1 MPAGPS
7 ILTVTYPVRPDQEH
21 SFREW
26 LATLNQS
33 AFAASGFLGM
43 GTDTRQ
49 ERPTEIEWSIT
60 YKFETDGE
68 RDAWR
73 SSTPRVKAHAEGG
86 GLLTSAPQET
96 LGLEEGR
103 ARSLMVVRS
112 HILPEREAQWHAA
125 QAKFQAAVSKFPGFD
140 GVDVFKPATGSDV
153 WTTVL
158 SFRTQQDLDRWE
170 ASPER
175 RALLVEFAM
184 DRDDEVIAAPSA
196 YGQWFSSSATAGANS
211 PTWKQAMVALL
222 VLFPLVTLYDMTLGN
237 AAGGGLKV
245 DGHFVF
251 GGLGLPFPF
260 VVFLGNVVGTILL
273 SWVLM
278 PVVIRAFDWW
288 LNPFATAAQTLR
300 GTVLLVIA
308 YAVEVAAA
316 IFIYQ
321 TWGF

>member
-1 MPAGPS
+1 MQAGPS
-7 ILTVTYPVRPDQEH
+7 ILTVTYPVRPDHEH
-21 SFREW
+21 SFRDW
-26 LATLNQS
+26 LAALNES
-33 AFAASGFLGM
+33 ALAASGFLGM

-49 ERPTEIEWSIT
+49 ERPTEIEWCVT
-60 YKFETDGE
+60 YKFDNDGE

-73 SSTPRVKAHAEGG
+73 TSAPRVKAHAEGS
-86 GLLTSAPQET
+86 GLLTSPPLER
-96 LGLEEGR
+96 LGFEEGR

-112 HILPEREAQWHAA
+112 QISPDQEAEWHAA
-125 QAKFQAAVSKFPGFD
+125 QARFQAAVAKSPGFD
-140 GVDVFKPATGSDV
+140 GVDVFKPETGSDV

-158 SFRTQQDLDRWE
+158 SFRTQEDLNRWE
-170 ASPER
+170 GSPER
-175 RALLVEFAM
+175 RALLDEFAI
-184 DRDDEVIAAPSA
+184 DRGDEVITTPSA
-196 YGQWFSSSATAGANS
+196 YGQWFSAGAAADS

-288 LNPFATAAQTLR
+288 LNPFATGAQTVR
-300 GTVLLVIA
+300 GTVLLVIG
-308 YAVEVAAA
+308 YAIEVSLA

>member
-1 MPAGPS
+1 MQAGPS
-7 ILTVTYPVRPDQEH
+7 ILTVIYPVRPDQEH
-21 SFREW
+21 SFHEW
-26 LATLNQS
+26 LAKLNQS

-49 ERPTEIEWSIT
+49 ERPTEIEWTVT
-60 YKFETDGE
+60 YKFDADGD
-68 RDAWR
+68 RDAWMT
-73 SSTPRVKAHAEGG
+73 SASRVQARAEGG
-86 GLLTSAPQET
+86 KLFTSAPQET

-112 HILPEREAQWHAA
+112 HVPPNQEAEWHAA
-125 QAKFQAAVSKFPGFD
+125 QARFLAAVGKFPGFD
-140 GVDVFKPATGSDV
+140 GIDVFKPATGSDV

-158 SFRTQQDLDRWE
+158 SFRTQEDLSRWE
-170 ASPER
+170 ESPER
-175 RALLVEFAM
+175 RALLDEFAI
-184 DRDDEVIAAPSA
+184 DREDEVIATPSA
-196 YGQWFSSSATAGANS
+196 YGQWFSSGATAAANS

-237 AAGGGLKV
+237 AAGAGLKV
-245 DGHFVF
+245 AGHPVF

-273 SWVLM
+273 SWVIM

>member
-1 MPAGPS
+1 MQAGPS
-7 ILTVTYPVRPDQEH
+7 ILTVTYPVRPDQKDG
-21 SFREW
+21 FDVW
-26 LATLNQS
+26 LGKLNQS
-33 AFAASGFLGM
+33 ASAASGFLGM
-43 GTDTRQ
+43 GIDTRQ
-49 ERPTEIEWSIT
+49 GRPTEIEWTIT
-60 YKFETDGE
+60 YKFDSDGE
-68 RDAWR
+68 RDAWMA
-73 SSTPRVKAHAEGG
+73 SAQRVKAHAEGSV
-86 GLLTSAPQET
+86 LFTSAPHET
-96 LGLEEGR
+96 LGVVAGR

-112 HILPEREAQWHAA
+112 HVSPDRQADWHAA
-125 QAKFQAAVSKFPGFD
+125 QARFQAAVLNFPGFD

-158 SFRTQQDLDRWE
+158 SFRTQEDLSRWE
-170 ASPER
+170 ESPER
-175 RALLVEFAM
+175 RALLDEIAIA
-184 DRDDEVIAAPSA
+184 REDEVIATPSA
-196 YGQWFSSSATAGANS
+196 YGQWFSAGATASANS

-245 DGHFVF
+245 AEHPVF

-273 SWVLM
+273 TWVLM

-288 LNPFATAAQTLR
+288 LNPFATAAQTVR